1 MKETKRADNIYVE
14 IEKFQ
19 DYELTNNIAYEM
31 IIGNDEARLLH
42 GQFTEFTQ
50 LAIHIGYFFMKI
62 PKNINELCDKQANEN
77 FAFLV
82 MNLSFFS
89 TKQEEYKKIKFNA
102 AIVHHI
108 YKRTIQIA
116 ANSSSFKHYD
126 YKKFAK
132 LTPNQLIGALKDE
145 LAYFEQK
152 FNSFALFIHHFNDL
166 ESYKASENQ
175 TINYNQV
182 SEKIHI
188 NNENNYLI
196 YEPEPELSS
205 SLFYIKKCPTFTIS
219 SELSDNDWLSKLETS
234 SLRLFLQ
241 KHPYQAIPRHIEISP
256 DFSRPMLENSNSKLA
271 KVSINFSLPLKDIME
286 YISDIKKEFDKNI
299 NLIKSPIDIALGD
312 FISEQK
318 DTNQF
323 SSHMSK
329 QMKLANMFFIYDA
342 FKAGYKTS
350 YIKQEIDNYFYSEKM
365 ENFVDIKKSAYGFD
379 PKTIRK
385 YYQLACKYIDDKKY
399 ITLISSNINNAP

>member
-1 MKETKRADNIYVE
+1 MKEIKRADNIYVE
-14 IEKFQ
+14 IENFK

-31 IIGNDEARLLH
+31 IIRNDEARLLH
-42 GQFTEFTQ
+42 AQFTEFIQ
-50 LAIHIGYFFMKI
+50 LAIYIGYFFMKT
-62 PKNINELCDKQANEN
+62 PKNINKLYEKRANES

-82 MNLSFFS
+82 MDLNYFVTMQGIYTQVKL
-89 TKQEEYKKIKFNA
+89 TAYL
-102 AIVHHI
+102 VHQI
-108 YKRTIQIA
+108 YQMTIQNEQID
-116 ANSSSFKHYD
+116 NTFKYYD
-126 YKKFAK
+126 HKKFAHLNAK
-132 LTPNQLIGALKDE
+132 EFIKAIGEE
-145 LAYFEQK
+145 LFYFEEK
-152 FNSFALFIHHFNDL
+152 FNSLALFVYNFNDL
-166 ESYKASENQ
+166 ESFKLSTNK
-175 TINYNQV
+175 TIDYSQV

-188 NNENNYLI
+188 NNENNDLI
-196 YEPEPELSS
+196 NETEPDLSS

-219 SELSDNDWLSKLETS
+219 SELSDNDWLSELETS
-234 SLRLFLQ
+234 DLRLFLQ
-241 KHPYQAIPRHIEISP
+241 KHPYQGIPRHIEISP
-256 DFSRPMLENSNSKLA
+256 DFSRPKLENSNSKLA
-271 KVSINFSLPLKDIME
+271 NVSINFSLPLKDIME

-299 NLIKSPIDIALGD
+299 NLIKSPLDIALGD

-318 DTNQF
+318 DINQF

-365 ENFVDIKKSAYGFD
+365 ENFVDIKKSANGFD

-385 YYQLACKYIDDKKY
+385 YHQLACEYIDDKKY